1 VGGHWKRSWW
11 APSDWNHADI
21 FGLTLG
27 LKLEDPAA
35 SLEIDAL
42 QMATIKAFQRMNPF
56 HDFDI
61 SLKTRK
67 AGTWGDVVV
76 SIAVSHGAA
85 SLSDFF
91 RDLFFFHLEL
101 I

>member
-1 VGGHWKRSWW
+1 MAGIEPLESSIDVE
-11 APSDWNHADI
+11 I
-21 FGLTLG
+21 FSFALRF
-27 LKLEDPAA
+27 KLEYPAA
-35 SLEIDAL
+35 SLEMDAL